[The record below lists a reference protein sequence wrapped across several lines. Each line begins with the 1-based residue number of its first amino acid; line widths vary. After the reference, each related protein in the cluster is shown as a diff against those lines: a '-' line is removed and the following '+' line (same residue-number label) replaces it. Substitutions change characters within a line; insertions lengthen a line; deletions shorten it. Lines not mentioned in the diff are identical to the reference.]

1 MTVRI
6 PINLASEPF
15 RRDRPVLV
23 ASLAAAV
30 LLLGLLGLLISL
42 SVMER
47 GQATETNR
55 TIDRLNGQLRALA
68 AEQAHLE
75 AVLRQ
80 PENAEVLERNLFLNN
95 LLYRKGISWT
105 RIFDD
110 LGKVVPHNVRLIS
123 VRPQVNPQNEILL
136 DMVVGAESGPPVV
149 QMLKRLEGSPQF
161 GSTSIH
167 TTLPPSQ
174 AEPLLRYRV
183 SVNYAQKP

>member
-1 MTVRI
+1 MRLRV

-23 ASLAAAV
+23 ASTATG
-30 LLLGLLGLLISL
+30 LLLVGLLGLLVSL

-55 TIDRLNGQLRALA
+55 TIARLEGQLRTLAL
-68 AEQAHLE
+68 EQARLE

-80 PENAEVLERNLFLNN
+80 PQNAEVLERNLFLNN

-110 LGKVVPHNVRLIS
+110 LAKVVPHNVRLIS
-123 VRPQVNPQNEILL
+123 VRPQVNAQNEVLL

-149 QMLKRLEGSPQF
+149 EMLRRLESAPQF
-161 GSTSIH
+161 GATSVH
-167 TTLPPSQ
+167 TTMPPSQ
-174 AEPLLRYRV
+174 SEPLLRYRL